1 MRGFIFGKIVVKLNT
16 PTFTRDN
23 YLILTVLGVY
33 LLIGLVLLNY
43 YQYLIISDGIS
54 YIGIAQKYLT
64 GNWGNA
70 INAYWGPL
78 LSWLM
83 VPFLFFSSSPLES
96 AYLVKLLNLIIGF
109 FTIIGVKLLSDK
121 FGIRNEVQIVFL
133 FSLIPAMLIF
143 SFHFISPDL
152 LIVCCL
158 VFYLSFFFDEYYSYN
173 LKNGIF
179 CGLFGGLAF
188 LTKSYAF
195 VFFLFHFTI
204 FNFYFYLKNVPNRKV
219 VLKNFLLG
227 LFIFFII
234 SGAWIGVISDKY
246 GYLTIGTAGGYNYEL
261 VGPESRGQATGY
273 QGLMKPPNNSA
284 VSAWEDPSFFKMNS
298 WSVFNS
304 WNNFKHQLNLIWN
317 NSITFLFVLVDYSF
331 LSLIIMIGA
340 ILFIIKTDS
349 KESRRKIA
357 CLLVTILIFS
367 VFYTFILIENRYLW
381 LLYILTMITGICL
394 INHFYK
400 VDKLKNFSRNI
411 LLAFLLTSFILTPIL
426 DLAINFNMGNDKYLL
441 SQSLKNVYNVKGNI
455 ASNDK
460 WESSLYLA
468 YFLNSKYYGI
478 TINNGDVNSV
488 NDQLTSSEIDYYL
501 VWGDNGG
508 YQLSDYKEITN
519 GRIPWLKVYS
529 RNNK

>member
-1 MRGFIFGKIVVKLNT
+1 MVKLNT

-43 YQYLIISDGIS
+43 YQYYFTSDGIS
-54 YIGIAQKYLT
+54 YITITQKYLI
-64 GNWGNA
+64 GDWGNA

-83 VPFLFFSSSPLES
+83 VPFLFFSSSPLENL
-96 AYLVKLLNLIIGF
+96 YLAKLLNLIIGF

-121 FGIRNEVQIVFL
+121 FGIKNEVQIVFL

-143 SFHFISPDL
+143 SLLYISPDL
-152 LIVCCL
+152 LVVCCL
-158 VFYLSFFFDEYYSYN
+158 VFYLSFFFDEHYSYN
-173 LKNGIF
+173 IKNGIF

-195 VFFLFHFTI
+195 VLFLFHFTI
-204 FNFYFYLKNVPNRKV
+204 FNFYFYFRNVSNRKV

-227 LFIFFII
+227 LSVFFII
-234 SGAWIGVISDKY
+234 SGAWTGVISDKY

-273 QGLMKPPNNSA
+273 QGLMNPPNNSA

-298 WSVFNS
+298 WNVFGS
-304 WNNFKHQLNLIWN
+304 WNNFKHQLNLILK
-317 NSITFLFVLVDYSF
+317 NSINILFIFVNYSF
-331 LSLIIMIGA
+331 LSLTILIVT
-340 ILFIIKTDS
+340 ILFIIKTNF
-349 KESRRKIA
+349 KESRRKIV
-357 CLLVTILIFS
+357 CLLATILIFP
-367 VFYTFILIENRYLW
+367 VFYAFIVVENRYLW
-381 LLYILTMITGICL
+381 LVYILTMITGIYL
-394 INHFYK
+394 INHFYN
-400 VDKLKNFSRNI
+400 VDRLNKFSRYI
-411 LLAFLLTSFILTPIL
+411 LLAFLLTSFIVTPIMN
-426 DLAINFNMGNDKYLL
+426 LANTFNVGNDEYIL
-441 SQSLKNVYNVKGNI
+441 SQSLENVYNVKGNI